1 MALALPPCPPS
12 LRPVQHFLKL
22 AGEHDARDA
31 VVAYWARLTALQRGL
46 ELDKSSAEALA
57 LLLPLMEWLE
67 AQKQVHKENDAVVNE
82 VVASAHIENYAMK
95 LFLYADRADREANF
109 GKSVVKSF
117 YSAGILFDVMQSF
130 GELTPEV
137 AHYRKYAKMKAAYIH
152 NCLKNGETPVA
163 GPLAGDGEGEGQGE
177 GVAPSTEGAGFSGGF
192 VPVQQPPAPA
202 SAPAPAP
209 APQPAPEEH
218 GGFRAAPPSSAPAG
232 ASSVL
237 TPQQVAKV
245 QKMCKYAASAL
256 DYQDTATAIDNLA
269 KALSICQTGQE

>member
-1 MALALPPCPPS
+1 MALALPSCPAS

-22 AGEHDARDA
+22 AAEHDARDA

-46 ELDKSSAEALA
+46 EIDKSSAEALA

-67 AQKQVHKENDAVVNE
+67 AQKQVHKENEAVVNE

-95 LFLYADRADREANF
+95 LFLYADKADREANF
-109 GKSVVKSF
+109 GKGVVKSF

-163 GPLAGDGEGEGQGE
+163 GPLNGEEEEE

-192 VPVQQPPAPA
+192 VPVQQPPA
-202 SAPAPAP
+202 SAPAPTPAP
-209 APQPAPEEH
+209 APQPAPGEH
-218 GGFRAAPPSSAPAG
+218 GGFRAAPPSTAPVG
-232 ASSVL
+232 GSSVL
-237 TPQQVAKV
+237 TPQQVSKV

-256 DYQDTATAIDNLA
+256 DYQDTPTAIDNLA